1 MEEYKDIRWK
11 QRFSNYKKAL
21 AKFTAG
27 IELLRRS
34 DTFADDVSELL
45 QEGLIQRFEYTLEL
59 AWDVMKDYEQEQ
71 GVTDVTGSKS
81 AMCRAL
87 AMGII
92 DSPDWMETIKDRN
105 LSTHDYDHET
115 ANNIREKIINVYYP
129 LFVDFE
135 KAMEAKANENE
146 D

>member
-59 AWDVMKDYEQEQ
+59 AWNVMKDYEQEQ

-81 AMCRAL
+81 AMRRAL